1 MNPCNPS
8 CTSDLM
14 RDTMEG
20 YQRLMFSAPTAATSA
35 RYSTLL
41 TTRNTGA
48 SRSIIRATS
57 VVSLR
62 SSST

>member
-8 CTSDLM
+8 CTSALM

-20 YQRLMFSAPTAATSA
+20 YQRLTCSVPTALTSA
-35 RYSTLL
+35 RYIVLH

-48 SRSIIRATS
+48 SCSIIRPTS